1 MVTFAPPRVTQ
12 FRNAHNYLADM
23 DAEADLYVN
32 RLFICVNRLFR
43 RTWTRRPPTCTYF
56 EWFVILAE

>member
-32 RLFICVNRLFR
+32 RLFIYMLIGLFL
-43 RTWTRRPPTCTYF
+43 T
-56 EWFVILAE
+56 